1 MHRSEHRFNTIKQI
15 YRFLAIAGLALASA
29 GAVAQSDGQ
38 TDGQGGA
45 ASTPAPPAGSVGGLG
60 DVNLFPK
67 RVVLEGRR
75 QISSIGLYNK
85 TANEGDYEI
94 RLVDM
99 AMTTEGRLISFDN
112 GLSEADKARVK
123 AASAFLRYSPRRV
136 TLRGSE
142 AQTIR
147 IMARAGAE
155 LPDGEYRSHFMVTA
169 IPRDTG
175 GFSIENATNQAGDTG
190 IGVTIRPRFG
200 ISIPV
205 IVRIGETTLNV
216 GITNA
221 RLLTARDGSQAVAF
235 TLTRAGTRSAFGDL
249 AITRKGASE
258 PLVIAKGIGVYP
270 EVDHRD
276 LLLPIERAA
285 DQPPVTSGTQIT
297 ISYVDDDFA
306 PGSQLAETS
315 FTVP

>member
-1 MHRSEHRFNTIKQI
+1 MHKSERGFISTKQI
-15 YRFLAIAGLALASA
+15 FAYFAVSLLSLSA
-29 GAVAQSDGQ
+29 YGATAQSNNQ
-38 TDGQGGA
+38 PTA
-45 ASTPAPPAGSVGGLG
+45 VSPPVGSVGGLG

-112 GLSEADKARVK
+112 GLSEADKARVNT
-123 AASAFLRYSPRRV
+123 ASQFLRFSPRRV

-147 IMARAGAE
+147 IMARASAE

-169 IPRDTG
+169 IPRDAG
-175 GFSIENATNQAGDTG
+175 GFSIEDATSDTSESG

-205 IVRIGETTLNV
+205 IVRIGDTTLDV

-221 RLLTARDGSQAVAF
+221 RVLTARDGSQAVAF
-235 TLTRAGTRSAFGDL
+235 TLTRKGTRSAFGDL
-249 AITRKGASE
+249 AITRAGASE

-276 LLLPIERAA
+276 LLLPIERTA
-285 DQPPVTSGTQIT
+285 DQPPVTSGAQIT
-297 ISYVDDDFA
+297 ISYVDDDFS